1 MRLTA
6 NPTLRPRQRMFFA
19 LAWLALCFPGAAAAQ
34 YDCESALASCEATLE
49 PFEQTRGRYFRA
61 ELFPDEVAKIP
72 LRIDFEKMYRVVPC
86 GNSTTGE
93 PLIIE
98 IYSDG
103 GLLLYST
110 EKQERRAYYDFA
122 YGTTRNFTL
131 TARYPSGRGCA
142 VLLVGALSKSGNPQV
157 DNLRVLKAEP

>member
-1 MRLTA
+1 MRFSA
-6 NPTLRPRQRMFFA
+6 NPNPRLVSRLLYA
-19 LAWLALCFPGAAAAQ
+19 LAWLACCMPLAASAQ
-34 YDCESALASCEATLE
+34 YDCESALESCEATLE

-61 ELFPDEVAKIP
+61 ELFPNEVAKIP
-72 LRIDFEKMYRVVPC
+72 LRIDFDKMYRVVPC
-86 GNSTTGE
+86 GSSTTGE
-93 PLIIE
+93 PLIVE

-103 GLLLYST
+103 GLLLYSS

-142 VLLVGALSKSGNPQV
+142 VLLVGALSKSDNPQI
-157 DNLRVLKAEP
+157 DNLRVLRAAP